1 MSSGLLPNCT
11 RSMKS
16 VCARLPNYTNVD
28 GISTS
33 LQGLPG
39 LTSFASS
46 KGRNVWPGTF
56 RYLAGVLISIYTRKG
71 RISRIPPSCLW
82 GSIDKGCSE
91 RGCDWFSMGTEDT
104 SAHVTACIATEIE
117 HNIYTANVAHWTIYL
132 KKLTRHLDQGV
143 RIHDGL

>member
-1 MSSGLLPNCT
+1 
-11 RSMKS
+11 MKS

-28 GISTS
+28 GISTN

-56 RYLAGVLISIYTRKG
+56 RYLAGVLTSIYTRKG

-91 RGCDWFSMGTEDT
+91 RGCSRFSKDTEDT
-104 SAHVTACIATEIE
+104 SAHVTVCIATEIE
-117 HNIYTANVAHWTIYL
+117 KYVYSEGGVYWTIYFNNL
-132 KKLTRHLDQGV
+132 MRIATRALGV
-143 RIHDGL
+143 RIYDGL